1 MKKIVISALMV
12 ALCSFASAQQ
22 VQGQKQGTN
31 ADSSSTAVSSSNGG
45 TQGQQQGIANSGNSA
60 AGVSNSGNSQA
71 GVTGSGNS
79 SATGGSASVSG
90 NTVQGGAAQGG
101 AAAVSG
107 NTLQGGA
114 AAASGNTS
122 GNVTVGCLVNCA
134 STDQGARD
142 AADAQIQAS
151 LINAAAARDIAE
163 INARAARDVA
173 ATKQRIYNTPSVSG
187 PPLTSS
193 NDTCMGSSSGSVN
206 APGIGVSIGTTW
218 TDNNCK
224 MLKNS
229 RELWNM
235 GMKAAAMALMCN
247 DKDNREALELTGFEC
262 PQTAAKKK
270 DKVATAPAASSV
282 AMADGGQYTDPIVRA
297 RLGLPALE
305 VASK

>member
-1 MKKIVISALMV
+1 MKKIVVSALMV
-12 ALCSFASAQQ
+12 AMCGFASAQQ
-22 VQGQKQGTN
+22 AQGQKQGTDAAAN
-31 ADSSSTAVSSSNGG
+31 SSSVAQSTSNGG
-45 TQGQQQGIANSGNSA
+45 TQGQQQGIANSGNSQ
-60 AGVSNSGNSQA
+60 AGVSNA
-71 GVTGSGNS
+71 GNS
-79 SATGGSASVSG
+79 SATGGAASVTG
-90 NTVQGGAAQGG
+90 NTLQGGAAQGG
-101 AAAVSG
+101 SAAVTG
-107 NTLQGGA
+107 NTLQGGQ

-134 STDQGARD
+134 STDQGTRD

-173 ATKQRIYNTPSVSG
+173 ATKQKIYNTPSVSG

-193 NDTCMGSSSGSVN
+193 NDTCMGSTSGSVN
-206 APGIGVSIGTTW
+206 APGIGLSIGTTW

-262 PQTAAKKK
+262 PQTTAKKNG
-270 DKVATAPAASSV
+270 KVAEAPATATVASNE
-282 AMADGGQYTDPIVRA
+282 QYTDPFVRN
-297 RLGLPALE
+297 RLGLPPLE